1 MIDNLIIS
9 FESEG
14 ITHALNVPTTDINLP
29 YNLATTFTELIKHS
43 DANAEMIIEQLE
55 VKFPSIKADRC
66 DELEIEN
73 KELKRFVE
81 GIRAFVKDNKLY
93 MKKGANCPYY
103 QDNPH
108 VCSTFCLECDSC
120 LDVIEDCGVICKETL
135 AAADISFP
143 PADDC

>member
-14 ITHALNVPTTDINLP
+14 ITHALNVPTKDINLP
-29 YNLATTFTELIKHS
+29 YNLAATFTELIKHS

-93 MKKGANCPYY
+93 MEKATNCPYY

-120 LDVIEDCGVICKETL
+120 LDLIEGLGVICEKRL
-135 AAADISFP
+135 AEAK
-143 PADDC
+143 